1 MEEGSK
7 DGRKEIPNGTA
18 VDDENQSKENAQKS
32 IQDGVNANKS
42 NGTAVDDENQSK
54 ENENIPEDEPL
65 KDISEKKSNGTDV
78 DDENQSKERG
88 PIQTKGNNS
97 NKENQFQNI
106 AHITDGHNV
115 DKSNNQNQL
124 NIAHITDGSNKNNQS
139 KGIAHITDGHNVD
152 KSNNQNQLNIAHITD
167 GSNKNNQ
174 SKGIAHITDGHNVD
188 KSNNQN
194 QLNIAHITDGSN
206 VDNKPNKQNQSISGS
221 DGSDIEIQQPIWMHV
236 TIKQKQYKVKRKDIL
251 RILRIEKE
259 TENQLIGNTTIQPV
273 WMHATIKQKE
283 YKVQRKDILQLIAH
297 VTDGKR
303 NIKSVN

>member
-124 NIAHITDGSNKNNQS
+124 NI
-139 KGIAHITDGHNVD
+139 GIAHITDGHNVD
-152 KSNNQNQLNIAHITD
+152 KSNNQNQLNI
-167 GSNKNNQ
+167 
-174 SKGIAHITDGHNVD
+174 GIAHITDGHNVD

-259 TENQLIGNTTIQPV
+259 TENQLIDNVVIAEKAFGELDK
-273 WMHATIKQKE
+273 KQQE
-283 YKVQRKDILQLIAH
+283 ALI
-297 VTDGKR
+297 VLL
-303 NIKSVN
+303 NINLELFEFL

>member
-106 AHITDGHNV
+106 AHITDG
-115 DKSNNQNQL
+115 
-124 NIAHITDGSNKNNQS
+124 
-139 KGIAHITDGHNVD
+139 
-152 KSNNQNQLNIAHITD
+152 
-167 GSNKNNQ
+167 
-174 SKGIAHITDGHNVD
+174 
-188 KSNNQN
+188 
-194 QLNIAHITDGSN
+194 SN

-259 TENQLIGNTTIQPV
+259 TENQLIDNVVIAEKAFGELDK
-273 WMHATIKQKE
+273 KQQE
-283 YKVQRKDILQLIAH
+283 ALI
-297 VTDGKR
+297 VLL
-303 NIKSVN
+303 NINLELFEFL